1 MTNDTHA
8 HITGLWETNC
18 SCLARI
24 RILRITVCVCVC
36 VCVCLH
42 VSYPPRSRRS
52 RSAMSFGLAVGGW
65 LTFEPPSLHYT
76 LKTLSNAAHKHKK
89 IHECTL
95 VFLDLHT
102 RYPRGYK
109 KRGLSLLP
117 KSVTDLSEVMREER
131 NTRGDGNLNLRFS
144 RDVHILA
151 RTVMCCIQRS
161 AWKHRKTTGPYRDL

>member
-1 MTNDTHA
+1 M
-8 HITGLWETNC
+8 
-18 SCLARI
+18 
-24 RILRITVCVCVC
+24 CVCVC

-161 AWKHRKTTGPYRDL
+161 AWKHRKQQDLTEICRKQHVTWTVIGKRAASIES